1 MRQHLEADAMWKS
14 HLRSDLWPRLGPTGV
29 PFVSAVERFSVTRL
43 HGRGLQEVKVWESSV
58 PRLPAGG
65 CRSMS
70 SQRQQAS

>member
-1 MRQHLEADAMWKS
+1 MEES
-14 HLRSDLWPRLGPTGV
+14 SEVRSVASARSNRS

-65 CRSMS
+65 CSR
-70 SQRQQAS
+70 